1 MGEFQESKGKMTQNS
16 RRTEAGGWQVM
27 RKLLILMLLLV
38 SRAVLEAAEPRFYDD
53 DPIAVEPETQDA
65 SRVDP
70 WKIDLIYDL
79 VRNQFARPGEPVGR
93 RAQNINTIDEVPDS
107 NWFTNR
113 ILARPVS
120 PEEAARGPA
129 TGKGPAPGTWTVTQT
144 KKEGDAPGV
153 TIRDSAGET
162 WFLQFDPKSNPEGAT
177 AAAVIANRIFW
188 TLGYFQAEYYLSELR
203 LEQLQIDPEA
213 TFTPPSG
220 KERPLKLKDLQPVLD
235 RAARRPDGSYRVFAS
250 RLLPGKILGGFRFY
264 GNRPDDP
271 NDVIPHEHRRELRA
285 LQVFGAWTNLVDMKA
300 LNTMDT
306 LITENGRTRIRHYLL
321 DVGSTFGMGANGP
334 HEWTEGYEYLFEGD
348 KLLKRL
354 VSFGTYLQP
363 WQTVAY
369 QKQRSVG
376 RFEGDKF
383 DPKAWKTRVPVSAVL
398 RARDDDHFWAARRVM
413 AFSDEM
419 IRAVVKTGQLS
430 NPAAEKLLAE
440 ALIKRRDKIG
450 QIHLTCINPLVNFSL
465 DSSGV
470 LTFENAAVKLGVAKA
485 PPSYTASWSA
495 LDNNTGTMRA
505 LGETKSLSESVLPVP
520 ALPAT
525 PGSFVTVDVRSVDP
539 PHASWAKPVRTT
551 FRRIDGG
558 WKLVGLER
566 MEELETQMSE
576 KR

>member
-1 MGEFQESKGKMTQNS
+1 MM
-16 RRTEAGGWQVM
+16 RT
-27 RKLLILMLLLV
+27 LLMLLLV
-38 SRAVLEAAEPRFYDD
+38 SVMVLEAAEPKFYND

-65 SRVDP
+65 SQVSP
-70 WKIDLIYDL
+70 WKIDLVYDL

-113 ILARPVS
+113 ILARPIS

-129 TGKGPAPGTWTVTQT
+129 TGKGPASGAWTVTQT
-144 KKEGDAPGV
+144 KKEGDAPGFTV
-153 TIRDSAGET
+153 RDSAGET
-162 WFLQFDPKSNPEGAT
+162 WFLQFDPKNNPEGAT

-203 LEQLQIDPEA
+203 PEQLKIDPEA

-220 KERPLKLKDLQPVLD
+220 KKRPLKLEDLQPVLN

-264 GNRPDDP
+264 GTRPDDP
-271 NDVIPHEHRRELRA
+271 NDVVPHEHRRELRS

-306 LITENGRTRIRHYLL
+306 LITENGRARVRHYLL

-334 HEWTEGYEYLFEGD
+334 REWIESYEYLFEGD

-354 VSFGTYLQP
+354 MSLGLYLQP
-363 WQTVAY
+363 WQTVPY
-369 QKQRSVG
+369 QENRSVG
-376 RFEGDKF
+376 RFEGDQF
-383 DPKAWKTRVPVSAVL
+383 DPDAWKTRIPASAVL
-398 RARDDDHFWAARRVM
+398 RARDDDNFWAARRVM
-413 AFSDEM
+413 AFSDQL
-419 IRAVVKTGQLS
+419 IRTVVKAGQLS
-430 NPAAEKLLAE
+430 DPAAEELLVE
-440 ALIKRRDKIG
+440 TLVKRRNRIG
-450 QIHLTCINPLVNFSL
+450 EVYLTRINPLVNFSL
-465 DSSGV
+465 DSSGI
-470 LTFENAAVKLGVAKA
+470 LTFENAAVKLRLAGA
-485 PPSYTASWSA
+485 PASYAASWSRF
-495 LDNNTGTMRA
+495 DNDTGAMHP
-505 LGETKSLSESVLPVP
+505 LGETNGSGESVPAVS

-525 PGSFVTVDVRSVDP
+525 PGSFVVVEVRAVDP
-539 PHASWAKPVRTT
+539 PHASWAKPARVT
-551 FRRIDGG
+551 FRQMENG

-566 MEELETQMSE
+566 MEEMKTQMAQ